1 MIPKFEDAITVSW
14 DHNDF
19 LDETTVMVN
28 FSASVQMKA
37 NGKSDAD
44 YDFARNHAVEWL
56 RKEVFRSAS
65 DTCTNVA
72 GPPNDTTFWLAPHF
86 KCSKCGYEHVS
97 RSHVFFC
104 PSCGCEVV
112 DE

>member
-1 MIPKFEDAITVSW
+1 MIPKFNDAVTVSW

-19 LDETTVMVN
+19 LDETIVRLN

-44 YDFARNHAVEWL
+44 YDLARNRAVEWL

-72 GPPNDTTFWLAPHF
+72 DPPKDTTFWPAPHF
-86 KCSKCGYEHVS
+86 KCSKCGHQHISMDY
-97 RSHVFFC
+97 VFFC
-104 PSCGCEVV
+104 PSCGARVV
-112 DE
+112 DA